1 MTVTDDRKF
10 MESTSLWI
18 RSERYAAIIW
28 QPAPAAR
35 SCETDIAIACAIGID
50 TGKNTLHMIG
60 LDEKGIQ
67 ARSPSRRAGT
77 HQLVDLE
84 RTNGPSPEKPCHHRS
99 SRPTS

>member
-35 SCETDIAIACAIGID
+35 SCETDIAIACTIGID

-60 LDEKGIQ
+60 LDM
-67 ARSPSRRAGT
+67 RRASK
-77 HQLVDLE
+77 HEALRDE
-84 RTNGPSPEKPCHHRS
+84 RELISWLI
-99 SRPTS
+99 